1 MGILVV
7 GRRHQR
13 QALTPQAADW
23 HCGGI
28 SKRICCASGS
38 GLSSTN
44 RQQWVQTQ
52 KLTANHNEHSL
63 GTLFSG
69 GTASQGAVH
78 AGCVQ
83 CVRKELDCAAL
94 GQCPVGASQNRGGR
108 TVVTGSG
115 FSEWDQG
122 QAQMRDVGPILSRRS
137 LGILWPQSDL
147 FRHTGWNGWK
157 ARPKHGRACKC
168 QAPKAAIEVDGRPS
182 GPGFDQARIPGSAS
196 RVSGRRA
203 GNPSRRTGR
212 TPLDGLRFRQP
223 DLRYSAFLLLASR
236 RASGRH
242 KVGGFGSAASDAPG
256 AERWPSGVE
265 IAESLQPTGRLRLCF
280 GKAQGAQATRLVGR
294 AEKEDPARIQEHWHR
309 RSRLAY
315 LPPHCGN
322 DVSGDGR
329 TPTHDPRL
337 LAAQQPPRH
346 EQVFAG
352 DIEDQASR
360 SRQIGR
366 RLFAWGLVT
375 QAQPAS
381 MNASSLRIT
390 NGEPAFGAYRPLT
403 SPDLFGS
410 VLVSDWKIWRG
421 RRDSNSRPLP

>member
-1 MGILVV
+1 MGIPVV

-13 QALTPQAADW
+13 QALTPQAANW

-28 SKRICCASGS
+28 SKRICSASGS

-69 GTASQGAVH
+69 GTAPQGSVH

-83 CVRKELDCAAL
+83 CVREELDSCAL
-94 GQCPVGASQNRGGR
+94 GQCTVGASQDRGGR
-108 TVVTGSG
+108 TVVTGIGCSG
-115 FSEWDQG
+115 WDQG
-122 QAQMRDVGPILSRRS
+122 QAQVRDVVPILPRRS

-147 FRHTGWNGWK
+147 YRDTSWNGWQ
-157 ARPKHGRACKC
+157 ARPEHRCPCQC
-168 QAPKAAIEVDGRPS
+168 QASEVAIEIEGRTS
-182 GPGFDQARIPGSAS
+182 GPGFDQARVPGSAS

-203 GNPSRRTGR
+203 GNTPRRTGR
-212 TPLDGLRFRQP
+212 TPLDGLRFQQP

-236 RASGRH
+236 GASGRH
-242 KVGGFGSAASDAPG
+242 KVGGFGSAASDASG
-256 AERWPSGVE
+256 AQGWSSRVE
-265 IAESLQPTGRLRLCF
+265 ITESLQSAGRLCLRF

-294 AEKEDPARIQEHWHR
+294 AEKEDPARIQEHWHHR
-309 RSRLAY
+309 RRLAY
-315 LPPHCGN
+315 LPPHRGN
-322 DVSGDGR
+322 DISGDGR

-352 DIEDQASR
+352 YIKDQASGP
-360 SRQIGR
+360 RQIGR

-390 NGEPAFGAYRPLT
+390 NGEPAFGAYRPLI
-403 SPDLFGS
+403 SPDLFRS

>member
-1 MGILVV
+1 MGIPVV

-28 SKRICCASGS
+28 PKRLCSASGS
-38 GLSSTN
+38 GRSSIN

-52 KLTANHNEHSL
+52 NLTAHHNEHSL
-63 GTLFSG
+63 GSLFSG
-69 GTASQGAVH
+69 GTALEGAVH

-94 GQCPVGASQNRGGR
+94 GQCTVRASQDRGGR

-115 FSEWDQG
+115 CSGWDQG

-147 FRHTGWNGWK
+147 FRNTGRNGRK
-157 ARPKHGRACKC
+157 ARSEHGRTCQC
-168 QAPKAAIEVDGRPS
+168 QAPKVAVQIDGRTS
-182 GPGFDQARIPGSAS
+182 GPGFDQARVPGSAS
-196 RVSGRRA
+196 RVPGRRA
-203 GNPSRRTGR
+203 RNTSRRAGR
-212 TPLDGLRFRQP
+212 PPLDGLRFRQP
-223 DLRYSAFLLLASR
+223 ELRYPALLLLASGR
-236 RASGRH
+236 PSRRH
-242 KVGGFGSAASDAPG
+242 KVGGFSSAASDASG
-256 AERWPSGVE
+256 AQRWSSRVE
-265 IAESLQPTGRLRLCF
+265 ITESLQPARRLCLRF
-280 GKAQGAQATRLVGR
+280 GKAQGTQATRLVGR
-294 AEKEDPARIQEHWHR
+294 AEKEDPARIQEHWHHR
-309 RSRLAY
+309 RRLAY
-315 LPPHCGN
+315 LPPHRGD

-352 DIEDQASR
+352 YIKGQASGP
-360 SRQIGR
+360 RQIGR

-375 QAQPAS
+375 QAQPAL

-390 NGEPAFGAYRPLT
+390 NGEPAFGAYRPLI
-403 SPDLFGS
+403 SPDFFRS
-410 VLVSDWKIWRG
+410 VLVSD
-421 RRDSNSRPLP
+421 